1 MSSEVAPTRV
11 ESQSYLRKVHWG
23 WVPNKR
29 GQVTHHIEGTVD
41 DLFDYLCY
49 FQQGDKDGWGWV
61 AGPIDPGSRRKER
74 MSEAHLLVLDV
85 EAKCVTV
92 SQGAKKVTGPLPP
105 PFLEMEKRLQEYG
118 VKACLHT
125 TFNCFAPSGDGG
137 TLGPRYRVVLAL
149 SRPIKG
155 EEIKPLGLQVA
166 DELGISHCID
176 QGCLELSRLYY
187 LPRFPEERQ
196 FIKAAI
202 QVEGG
207 GLEVDKVLAF
217 RQDLRAPLHERVE
230 NKGYRDV
237 IDGWNHAHSL
247 HDTLVRHGYE
257 HVGQN
262 RYLWSGSTT
271 RTPGVV
277 VFEESGRVYSHHP
290 EDPLYGAHGHD
301 PFNVFKVLECDGD
314 FRKAI
319 EQARNE
325 MDDQRAGTALSE
337 PFNLKVA
344 RIDDLLDTE
353 PSPRQ
358 WIIPDFL
365 PLGVVGLMIAAGGTG
380 KSFLMLQLAV
390 SVTTGLPWLDME
402 ISMKGPVLMFSA
414 EDDRPE
420 VHRRLTEVLAQYKRD
435 KCGFFNDEVWAENDR
450 HLRERLF
457 VFDRV
462 GCDNRLTTV
471 RDRNLEWTEYAD
483 RVVEVARQV
492 TVKPTLI
499 ILDPLARFDGG
510 DPNSNADATRLIEC
524 AEKIRKAVG
533 ATVLFV
539 HHIAKGSMRDTEAGQ
554 EAARGA
560 SAFVDGSRWVGM
572 IRTLTTKEAVQHEVP
587 EEDRGMH
594 VHLTTVKANYSR
606 PWGGMWLKRQPG
618 GVLVPHDLKTNKV
631 HARQVRDDALYPEV
645 IKKVC
650 EFIREKTEKGADVT
664 RNMLKRHAG
673 NSGRFGVSEGK
684 LMELVDRAIKEV
696 HITEYDKGHKGKSL
710 RVAQRQVAG
719 DLPAQD
725 GHPA

>member
-29 GQVTHHIEGTVD
+29 GQVTHQIEGTVD

-271 RTPGVV
+271 
-277 VFEESGRVYSHHP
+277 
-290 EDPLYGAHGHD
+290 
-301 PFNVFKVLECDGD
+301 
-314 FRKAI
+314 
-319 EQARNE
+319 
-325 MDDQRAGTALSE
+325 
-337 PFNLKVA
+337 
-344 RIDDLLDTE
+344 
-353 PSPRQ
+353 
-358 WIIPDFL
+358 
-365 PLGVVGLMIAAGGTG
+365 
-380 KSFLMLQLAV
+380 
-390 SVTTGLPWLDME
+390 
-402 ISMKGPVLMFSA
+402 
-414 EDDRPE
+414 
-420 VHRRLTEVLAQYKRD
+420 
-435 KCGFFNDEVWAENDR
+435 
-450 HLRERLF
+450 
-457 VFDRV
+457 
-462 GCDNRLTTV
+462 
-471 RDRNLEWTEYAD
+471 
-483 RVVEVARQV
+483 
-492 TVKPTLI
+492 
-499 ILDPLARFDGG
+499 
-510 DPNSNADATRLIEC
+510 
-524 AEKIRKAVG
+524 
-533 ATVLFV
+533 
-539 HHIAKGSMRDTEAGQ
+539 
-554 EAARGA
+554 
-560 SAFVDGSRWVGM
+560 
-572 IRTLTTKEAVQHEVP
+572 
-587 EEDRGMH
+587 
-594 VHLTTVKANYSR
+594 
-606 PWGGMWLKRQPG
+606 
-618 GVLVPHDLKTNKV
+618 
-631 HARQVRDDALYPEV
+631 
-645 IKKVC
+645 
-650 EFIREKTEKGADVT
+650 
-664 RNMLKRHAG
+664 
-673 NSGRFGVSEGK
+673 
-684 LMELVDRAIKEV
+684 
-696 HITEYDKGHKGKSL
+696 
-710 RVAQRQVAG
+710 
-719 DLPAQD
+719 
-725 GHPA
+725 